1 MSVKIQPHENFE
13 RIEDVK
19 PSSERSF
26 GLVMVAFFRIVAIF
40 PLVSGSS
47 QPPD

>member
-1 MSVKIQPHENFE
+1 MSVKIQPHESFE

-19 PSSERSF
+19 LYSF
-26 GLVMVAFFRIVAIF
+26 GLVMVAFCRIVAIF
-40 PLVSGSS
+40 PLVSGLS